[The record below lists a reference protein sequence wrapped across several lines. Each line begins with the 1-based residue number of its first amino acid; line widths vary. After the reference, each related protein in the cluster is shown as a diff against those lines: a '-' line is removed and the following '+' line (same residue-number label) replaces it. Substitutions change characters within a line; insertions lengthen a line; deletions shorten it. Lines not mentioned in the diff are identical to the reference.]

1 MNINKIIQ
9 KLIRKF
15 NTNDPFQLADL
26 LGVLTIL
33 KPLGKIK
40 GCYKLIKKRKVIF
53 INSMLDYFER
63 RVVCAH
69 ELGHAIMHP
78 TTNCKYLQN
87 YTLLSVKK
95 IEIEANRFCVFLLL
109 PDDALAEY
117 DGLTY
122 EEISKL
128 TYIPAPIIKLRQ
140 TQVTLI

>member
-1 MNINKIIQ
+1 MNIKKIVQ
-9 KLIRKF
+9 KLIHKF

-26 LGVLTIL
+26 LGVITIL
-33 KPLGKIK
+33 KPLGKTK
-40 GCYKLIKKRKVIF
+40 GWYKLIKKRKVIF
-53 INSMLDYFER
+53 INSMLDDFER

-87 YTLLSVKK
+87 YTLLSVEK

-117 DGLTY
+117 HGLTY

>member
-1 MNINKIIQ
+1 MNIKKIIQ
-9 KLIRKF
+9 KLIHKF
-15 NTNDPFQLADL
+15 NTNDPFQLAEL
-26 LGVLTIL
+26 LGVITIL
-33 KPLGKIK
+33 IPLGKIK
-40 GCYKLIKKRKVIF
+40 GCYKLMKKRKVIF

-78 TTNCKYLQN
+78 TTNCKFLQN

-95 IEIEANRFCVFLLL
+95 IEIEANKFCVFLLL
-109 PDDALAEY
+109 PDAELDQY
-117 DGLTY
+117 HELTY

-128 TYIPAPIIKLRQ
+128 TCIPVEIIKLRQ